1 MKLGYYI
8 GLGGTCTFKNAQKNI
23 GKIMENLPLEKIVV
37 ETDSPYLS
45 PEPFRGTRN
54 DSIKV
59 KKVAHKIAELKN
71 VPVEK
76 VAKITYENGIK
87 LFKM

>member
-23 GKIMENLPLEKIVV
+23 GEIIENLPLEKIVV

-59 KKVAHKIAELKN
+59 KKVIEKIAELKN
-71 VPVEK
+71 VPVEQ